1 MLKKLT
7 SLVIVLMIAN
17 ILFAQDTTQKFL
29 DTSQKIQDTSQK
41 RMELLNLKCGTPY
54 LQKDQQ
60 VKLFIGGIIFIVISL
75 LIMYFRKNKKNV

>member
-7 SLVIVLMIAN
+7 SLVVVLMIAN
-17 ILFAQDTTQKFL
+17 ILFAQDTT
-29 DTSQKIQDTSQK
+29 QKIQDTSQK

-60 VKLFIGGIIFIVISL
+60 VKLFVGGIIFIVISL